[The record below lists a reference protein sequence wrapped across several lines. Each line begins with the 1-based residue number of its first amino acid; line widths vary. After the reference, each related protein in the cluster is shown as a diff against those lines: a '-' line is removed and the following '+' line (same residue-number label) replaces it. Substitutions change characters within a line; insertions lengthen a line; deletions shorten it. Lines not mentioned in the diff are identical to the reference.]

1 MTNFIKIIVVFLV
14 FSSELTWSQTKNKE
28 KDSTYT
34 PYELLTS
41 YYTNTFKPFQKKNI
55 YVGLSLALEDRQSEN
70 INVLVG
76 TILDGDRTKYDINL
90 KSGYYIG
97 NYVMAGVNFNY
108 FQDKFSGLTLKDSD
122 SIQSN
127 SLTRSY
133 AVTPNLRSSVPL
145 TENERL
151 SFFTDIGLT
160 FGGGNTVTKD
170 VKNID
175 EVDKSY
181 TKNFNF
187 RVGISP
193 GVTFFVMENF
203 AFEIQLDLL
212 GYELNSSKTTVN
224 DIDQSSKTRQ
234 NIDLNIDILSMQLGL
249 AYYFRN

>member
-1 MTNFIKIIVVFLV
+1 MKFYKFIVVFLILFAHV
-14 FSSELTWSQTKNKE
+14 SWSQTNEIKA
-28 KDSTYT
+28 DSTFT

-41 YYTNTFKPFQKKNI
+41 YYSNNFKPFQKKNI
-55 YVGLSLALEDRQSEN
+55 YVGLSLALEDRKSEN

-76 TILDGDRTKYDINL
+76 TILDGDRTKFDINL

-97 NYVMAGVNFNY
+97 NYVMVGVNFNY
-108 FQDKFSGLTLKDSD
+108 SQDKFSGLTLKDSD
-122 SIQSN
+122 SVQSN
-127 SLTRSY
+127 SLTRSF

-145 TENERL
+145 TANERL

-224 DIDQSSKTRQ
+224 DIDESSRTNQ
-234 NIDLNIDILSMQLGL
+234 NIDLNIDILSLQLGL